1 MAEYQTNLFI
11 NNEYVPSST
20 GETFEVYNP
29 TDDSLVTSA
38 VQVASDKDVDS
49 AVAAA
54 KSAFKTWRKTTSSQ
68 RAEMMIRF
76 ADLLEKHIDEIVKL
90 DTICMGAPV
99 HLAKWLVA
107 RHASDF
113 RYYAGMIDKIAG
125 ETYPENGDGY
135 FKMVNYEPMGVVA
148 GIAAWNATQ
157 LFVGWKIAPAVAAGN
172 TVVFKSSEKSPLS
185 VLYQGALFKEAGFP
199 PGVINLLSG
208 AANTG
213 SRMAS
218 HMDIARISF
227 TGSLN
232 TGRQIQIAAAKS
244 NLKLVTLEL
253 GGKSASVVFNDA
265 HIDNA
270 VKHNCQGFLA
280 NSAQACAAGSRILVQ
295 EDIATEFI
303 EKLKTAYIQ
312 ITSSVGDPALA
323 STFMGPVVDKAQF
336 SRVMEYID
344 GAKKEGTEVLVGGG
358 RQGAKGQFIQPTIL
372 LNPDRHSRV
381 YTEEIF
387 GPVVMVKTFKTEE
400 EAIEMANDTVFGL
413 SATLYTRDVTRAMRV
428 SSQLEAG
435 TVTVNSGPVALQQT
449 PWGGWRQSGYGREG
463 GIHGMMEY
471 LQTKTVNINMN
482 APDN

>member
-1 MAEYQTNLFI
+1 MECNTAFRRLEGT
-11 NNEYVPSST
+11 ST
-20 GETFEVYNP
+20 RNFP
-29 TDDSLVTSA
+29 TRT
-38 VQVASDKDVDS
+38 
-49 AVAAA
+49 
-54 KSAFKTWRKTTSSQ
+54 
-68 RAEMMIRF
+68 
-76 ADLLEKHIDEIVKL
+76 
-90 DTICMGAPV
+90 
-99 HLAKWLVA
+99 
-107 RHASDF
+107 
-113 RYYAGMIDKIAG
+113 DKI
-125 ETYPENGDGY
+125 
-135 FKMVNYEPMGVVA
+135 
-148 GIAAWNATQ
+148 Q
-157 LFVGWKIAPAVAAGN
+157 IAPAVAAGN

-413 SATLYTRDVTRAMRV
+413 SGTFRNRHFYSNESNISVATLYTRDVTRAMRV